1 MSTDLILDTH
11 AAVGMPSAP
20 ARRAQSGAWRWAT
33 LIAVLAVLLL
43 QAGCASTLR
52 SNVTTFQRWPA
63 DAQGATFDFRTDPR
77 YAQDLEYQS
86 YQQRIADELQIQGIR
101 LARPGEKPRF
111 WVGFDYDTATRR
123 IQVQEPIF
131 DDRRVWVS
139 PIWVPNVGWRGG
151 YWASDPFGPRVV
163 GSRTVEHDVR
173 TRRLQVE
180 ISDGERR
187 VFESTAQ
194 TEAGGSGPINTVMP
208 YLIRSVFADFPG
220 RDGQTRTVEF
230 DTETRAIRR

>member
-1 MSTDLILDTH
+1 M
-11 AAVGMPSAP
+11 
-20 ARRAQSGAWRWAT
+20 
-33 LIAVLAVLLL
+33 
-43 QAGCASTLR
+43 
-52 SNVTTFQRWPA
+52 
-63 DAQGATFDFRTDPR
+63 
-77 YAQDLEYQS
+77 
-86 YQQRIADELQIQGIR
+86 QIQGIR

>member
-1 MSTDLILDTH
+1 M
-11 AAVGMPSAP
+11 
-20 ARRAQSGAWRWAT
+20 
-33 LIAVLAVLLL
+33 
-43 QAGCASTLR
+43 
-52 SNVTTFQRWPA
+52 
-63 DAQGATFDFRTDPR
+63 
-77 YAQDLEYQS
+77 
-86 YQQRIADELQIQGIR
+86 
-101 LARPGEKPRF
+101 
-111 WVGFDYDTATRR
+111 
-123 IQVQEPIF
+123 
-131 DDRRVWVS
+131 
-139 PIWVPNVGWRGG
+139 GWRGG